1 MENIVNGEYLCTECG
16 MTFQTREMLD
26 EHGGTHSYCGTC
38 PIDMAV
44 RGISRLFRR
53 NKGNP

>member
-1 MENIVNGEYLCTECG
+1 MENIGNGEYRCTECG